1 MPDYLVTDPA
11 TGQRIK
17 MTGPAPPSEALIRL
31 ALAKAN
37 EQKPSKP

>member
-31 ALAKAN
+31 ALAKAA
-37 EQKPSKP
+37 KP